1 MVLLGDPLSTKRKL
15 LHKKRIEMKLSYK
28 SDLGRHV
35 RGETNKKCRV
45 HPDHE
50 EDGMENNRKG

>member
-1 MVLLGDPLSTKRKL
+1 MNSIKRQ
-15 LHKKRIEMKLSYK
+15 KRIEMKLSYK
-28 SDLGRHV
+28 SDLGMHV

-50 EDGMENNRKG
+50 EDGIEDNRKS

>member
-15 LHKKRIEMKLSYK
+15 LHQKRIEMKLSYK
-28 SDLGRHV
+28 SDLGMHV

-50 EDGMENNRKG
+50 EDGIEDNRKG